1 MQVREGDM
9 KELDASIINA
19 VDLDV
24 PRDQLTFR
32 IIQQPQHGVI
42 IGGLNGNDV
51 AHYRRSI
58 QSHGTEV
65 QVQVFTM
72 EDLRNGIHSCNE

>member
-9 KELDASIINA
+9 MELDASIINA

-24 PRDQLTFR
+24 PRDRLTFR
-32 IIQQPQHGVI
+32 IIQQPQHGAVM
-42 IGGLNGNDV
+42 GGPHDNDV

-65 QVQVFTM
+65 RVQGFTM
-72 EDLRNGIHSCNE
+72 EDLRNGTKS

>member
-24 PRDQLTFR
+24 PKDRLTFR
-32 IIQQPQHGVI
+32 IIQQPKHGAI
-42 IGGLNGNDV
+42 MGGFHGNDV

-58 QSHGTEV
+58 RNQGIEA
-65 QVQVFTM
+65 QVQIFTM
-72 EDLRNGIHSCNE
+72 EDLRNGTKPCSE

>member
-24 PRDQLTFR
+24 PRDRLTFR
-32 IIQQPQHGVI
+32 IIQQPQHGAI
-42 IGGLNGNDV
+42 MGGLHGNDV
-51 AHYRRSI
+51 AHYKRSI
-58 QSHGTEV
+58 QNHGTEV
-65 QVQVFTM
+65 QIQVFTM
-72 EDLRNGIHSCNE
+72 EDLRNGTVIK

>member
-9 KELDASIINA
+9 TELDASIINA

-24 PRDQLTFR
+24 PRDRLTFR
-32 IIQQPQHGVI
+32 IIQQPQHGAI
-42 IGGLNGNDV
+42 MGSLHGNDV

-58 QSHGTEV
+58 QSHGTDVRV
-65 QVQVFTM
+65 QGFTM
-72 EDLRNGIHSCNE
+72 EDLRNGKSRNE